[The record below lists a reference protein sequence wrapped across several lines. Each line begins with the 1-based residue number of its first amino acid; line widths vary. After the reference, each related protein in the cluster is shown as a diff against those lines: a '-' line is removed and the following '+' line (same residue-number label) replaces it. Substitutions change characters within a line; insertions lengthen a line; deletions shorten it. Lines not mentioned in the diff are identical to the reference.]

1 MLSKWKG
8 QETKEIKRMRGTDH
22 GWREEEGKKLRCQ
35 RCDNSQM
42 GRTMAMAPTCSGRI
56 VFLGNQTPVIHF
68 PVNRICFLKCFNVVP
83 QIISPL
89 KRESRSKK
97 CDNYTLFS
105 KLKIEKLVQIPT
117 AHGVGRPVTTAL
129 QMWLG
134 LALPDVVGCS
144 KVPNVHTL

>member
-1 MLSKWKG
+1 M
-8 QETKEIKRMRGTDH
+8 D
-22 GWREEEGKKLRCQ
+22 EGKRKERNWDVRDVITLRWGGQ
-35 RCDNSQM
+35 WQWLRPALGESFSREPDSCDS
-42 GRTMAMAPTCSGRI
+42 
-56 VFLGNQTPVIHF
+56 F
-68 PVNRICFLKCFNVVP
+68 PSKQDLFLKCFNVVP